1 MRKILGLLL
10 VLAMLTLSACGVVDT
25 TDNGKTTG
33 NDNTTQNTEGTYV
46 TFPWG

>member
-10 VLAMLTLSACGVVDT
+10 VLAMLALSACGVVNT
-25 TDNGKTTG
+25 TDDNTTKS
-33 NDNTTQNTEGTYV
+33 DTTTQNTEGTYV